1 MRRHVLLWTR
11 LAVAAGLVLAVAP
24 PTPSSAAVA
33 AAADGGVDWPMFHA
47 DPTHSGTTT
56 ETTLKA
62 SNAAL
67 LNLRW
72 QANMGNASNTSP
84 AVVYNATLGK
94 RVVYQGSKNGTMAAI
109 DAANGERIWGYP
121 SGAELSSSPA
131 VFGNVVYFGDDN
143 SLLHAVNA
151 TTGAFICSFPT
162 GGIINASPVVA
173 NTADGLVVYV
183 GDNGTGGGN
192 DGGNIWAINA
202 VDPNAAPD
210 CGLKWS
216 YNAFGTA
223 TEPHP
228 EAGSSSPPA
237 FAADAN
243 GRNLIVVGS
252 SSSDNA
258 VYAFDALT
266 GARVWRFQTPYT
278 FPDSDVGAGPTVSA
292 PGVNGFASGV
302 AYVTGKNKIVHA
314 LNLTTGTQIWAFDI
328 RAATGNAD
336 GGTRSTA
343 ALDGDRLYVGYGQGV
358 FALNA
363 KTGARLWN
371 TPTDAKIEVISAPAL
386 SGPADDRV
394 LFVGDL
400 SGKITAMKAADGA
413 KLWTYQTGNYVY
425 SSAAVSGGKVFIG
438 SGDGFLY
445 AFGVGAGPSA
455 KPKAT
460 ITYPLD
466 GTEVANPNGSL
477 KVTGKA
483 TDNLKVMKVLVAVKS
498 ATTNR
503 WWNATFQSWTKEFAQ
518 NPATLTR
525 PGRPS
530 TAWSTTFPASPNGG
544 QYVVYADAVDNDGQ
558 HSAPVA
564 KASFSVPS
572 LGQPPDTAITSPT
585 PKQVFNLP
593 SPQAPIDI
601 TVTGTATDT
610 TGAQPGVQEVMV
622 VIQNIE
628 HEPREYYCGSEGCLD
643 STGESRFWRPTYTAV
658 RAEVANPG
666 ATSTSWSMTF
676 STFDHPHKYSIVAWA
691 VDRDGEKDPTK
702 ARVSPICVRNTGVNS
717 CL

>member
-1 MRRHVLLWTR
+1 MRRHVLLCAR

-24 PTPSSAAVA
+24 PTPSSA

-62 SNAAL
+62 SNAAQL
-67 LNLRW
+67 GLQW
-72 QANMGNASNTSP
+72 QANMGNGSNTSP

-131 VFGNVVYFGDDN
+131 VFDNVVYFGDDN

-173 NTADGLVVYV
+173 QTADGLVVYV

-202 VDPNAAPD
+202 VDPNGAPD
-210 CGLKWS
+210 CSLKWS
-216 YNAFGTA
+216 YNAFG
-223 TEPHP
+223 EPAGTHP
-228 EAGSSSPPA
+228 EAGSWSPPA
-237 FAADAN
+237 FAADGN
-243 GRNLIVVGS
+243 GRNLVVVGS
-252 SSSDNA
+252 SSSDNS

-266 GARVWRFQTPYT
+266 GARVWRFETPYT
-278 FPDSDVGAGPTVSA
+278 FADSDVGAGPTVSA
-292 PGVNGFASGV
+292 PGVNGFVSGV

-314 LNLTTGTQIWAFDI
+314 LDLTTGTQIWAFDI
-328 RAATGNAD
+328 RGATNNVN

-363 KTGARLWN
+363 KDGTKLWS
-371 TPTDAKIEVISAPAL
+371 TQTDAAIEVISAPAL
-386 SGPADDRV
+386 SGPVGDRV

-425 SSAAVSGGKVFIG
+425 SSPAVSGGKVFIG

-445 AFGVGAGPSA
+445 AFGIGAGPSA
-455 KPKAT
+455 KPNAA
-460 ITYPLD
+460 ITAPLY
-466 GTEVANPNGSL
+466 GTAVPNPNGQL
-477 KVTGKA
+477 KVTGEA
-483 TDNLKVMKVLVAVKS
+483 TDDVMVTKVLVAIKS

-518 NPATLTR
+518 NPATLTA
-525 PGRPS
+525 PGTPS
-530 TAWSTTFPASPNGG
+530 TGWDTTFPPSVNGG
-544 QYVVYADAVDNDGQ
+544 QYIVYADAVDSDGQ

-564 KASFSVPS
+564 QSSFSVPS
-572 LGQPPDTAITSPT
+572 LGQPPDTVITT
-585 PKQVFNLP
+585 PVRKQVFNFP
-593 SPQAPIDI
+593 KDTQQPINI
-601 TVTGTATDT
+601 TVTGTASDT
-610 TGAQPGVQEVMV
+610 RGAQPGVQEVMV
-622 VIQNIE
+622 VIQNLD
-628 HEPREYYCGSEGCLD
+628 HEPREYYCGAAGCPVAV
-643 STGESRFWRPTYTAV
+643 GESRFSQPTYTVVPAV
-658 RAEVANPG
+658 VANPG
-666 ATSTSWSMTF
+666 ATSTSWTMTF

-702 ARVSPICVRNTGVNS
+702 ARTSPICVRNFGTTS
-717 CL
+717 CI